1 MDTETSAIVQRHV
14 IGLRI
19 IVFSLVLGLL
29 IFMGIAYFL
38 VEQGMITSIGTD
50 VICYLAAALL
60 FITFTIQFA
69 MTSMLD
75 KQARQQLD
83 RRQLRPWLAQY
94 QARTIIGASMLEGPG
109 FLGVIGY
116 MLEHNVVGL
125 AVGGL
130 VALLMLAMYFPSE
143 DRVMRHVERQR
154 ELAEQEA
161 MNSEPA
167 V

>member
-1 MDTETSAIVQRHV
+1 
-14 IGLRI
+14 
-19 IVFSLVLGLL
+19 
-29 IFMGIAYFL
+29 
-38 VEQGMITSIGTD
+38 
-50 VICYLAAALL
+50 LAAALL